1 MMQVEYVIAATQ
13 EELWQFLK
21 ATGELF
27 ESASIFNL
35 DRDSYGGMIHFSSI
49 TPEGVEEFF
58 GRTEAA

>member
-1 MMQVEYVIAATQ
+1 MNAQYIIQTTP

-27 ESASIFNL
+27 ESSSIFDTN
-35 DRDSYGGMIHFSSI
+35 RDSFGGMVQFSSI
-49 TPEGVEEFF
+49 TPEGVEEFL

>member
-1 MMQVEYVIAATQ
+1 MTVEYVIAATQ

-27 ESASIFNL
+27 ESSSIFDTN
-35 DRDSYGGMIHFSSI
+35 RDSFGGMVQFSSI